1 MKSEEQKKDTTCSN
15 TQKGSDNIADLL
27 GEGYAFT
34 FYITLIL
41 SRLDICKFGYES
53 ILDAHKYA
61 QRMSNKDTSGRE
73 QP

>member
-1 MKSEEQKKDTTCSN
+1 LKSEEQRKDTTFSP

-27 GEGYAFT
+27 GEGYAVT

-41 SRLDICKFGYES
+41 SRLDIHKFGYES

-61 QRMSNKDTSGRE
+61 QRMYNKDTTDR
-73 QP
+73 